1 MINASELL
9 AAHVRTEGGT
19 KIAPQVAGQAAPAV
33 EYARAPAAAGSPP
46 IGDRPPAT
54 QRSAR

>member
-1 MINASELL
+1 MINAAELL

-19 KIAPQVAGQAAPAV
+19 KITPQAVDQAPVV

>member
-1 MINASELL
+1 MINAADLL

-19 KIAPQVAGQAAPAV
+19 KITPKQADPAGPV
-33 EYARAPAAAGSPP
+33 EYVGAPTTSGALP

-54 QRSAR
+54 QGSAR